1 MAEVN
6 HLEAGVNPPEE
17 EHTVVVA
24 RDVTGGFYVISSEP
38 GYRRGAEPHLFPVAE
53 GERNLVIERAK
64 ALADKTG
71 VSTVYVVN

>member
-6 HLEAGVNPPEE
+6 HLEQGVNPPEE

-38 GYRRGAEPHLFPVAE
+38 GYRRGAPAHQFPVAE
-53 GERNLVIERAK
+53 TERLAVIERAK
-64 ALADKTG
+64 ALADRSG
-71 VSTVYVVN
+71 VSTVYVVS